1 MQVSYN
7 KYTEKILEIYGNLG
21 KLAGEAYSLEILE
34 ILIKRYIMKA

>member
-7 KYTEKILEIYGNLG
+7 KYTEKILEIYGNLE
-21 KLAGEAYSLEILE
+21 KLEGEAYSLEILE